1 MMEQKAP
8 ASTLQRIWHTG
19 VVGAATEVVTEAIG
33 GVSEEGALPLLL
45 VPAPTVAEAI
55 EDVRNRSNVNNQLGI
70 TQSAKSVTSF
80 MQEVLVHVGIAMRTM
95 IMRKRKQILS
105 PTAMASTPIGMRI
118 PEQQI
123 ISRESWTS

>member
-1 MMEQKAP
+1 MEQKAP

-19 VVGAATEVVTEAIG
+19 VVGAATEAVPEATW
-33 GVSEEGALPLLL
+33 GVAEEGALPLLL

-80 MQEVLVHVGIAMRTM
+80 MQEVLVHVGIAMRKMTM
-95 IMRKRKQILS
+95 RSKRLMLS
-105 PTAMASTPIGMRI
+105 PTAMASTPTGTRTL
-118 PEQQI
+118 EQQI
-123 ISRESWTS
+123 TSQVN